1 MDIVIRA
8 AIIFLFVFVLTRA
21 LGRRELSSLEPFDLI
36 LLVVTGD
43 LIQQGVTQSD
53 YSLTGALLAI
63 TTIGLLTVALSFL
76 SFRVRR
82 LRPILEG
89 EPLILLED
97 GEPIEAN
104 LRRQRISLEEIQA
117 EARLAQIRD
126 LGQVR
131 WAVLETDGKIS
142 FIQRDDSEDGGSP
155 RRLESPA
162 A

>member
-142 FIQRDDSEDGGSP
+142 FIQRDDLKV
-155 RRLESPA
+155 R
-162 A
+162 

>member
-82 LRPILEG
+82 LRPLLEG
-89 EPLILLED
+89 EPLVLLED
-97 GEPIEAN
+97 GRPIQAN

-117 EARLAQIRD
+117 EARLAQIPD
-126 LGQVR
+126 LTEVR

-142 FIQRDDSEDGGSP
+142 FIKGEGPESSASA